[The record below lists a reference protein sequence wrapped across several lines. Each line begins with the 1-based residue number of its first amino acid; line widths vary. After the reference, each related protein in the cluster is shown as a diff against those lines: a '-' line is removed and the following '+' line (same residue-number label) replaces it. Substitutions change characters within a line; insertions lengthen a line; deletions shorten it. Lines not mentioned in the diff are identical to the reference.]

1 MASNGHHVA
10 GFEFIDPGMGELAE
24 KEFKAIQVINQRI
37 NKRDISSILKLY
49 NQAIKQEMFQTFIGF
64 QYLSELRDYMLSSGK
79 VDESEILDIPV
90 KAVVNVTNT
99 TVVAKNETE
108 DLNKA
113 GIDTD
118 NNNLRLLKRTKANE
132 KKYKK
137 LFKITL
143 ISSAV
148 LLIIVIAMFI
158 IAGTSDSPTIINYE
172 TVLLDKYSS
181 WEQELSEKEAE
192 LNQREELLNQESN
205 QRLNDIMSQAAEDY
219 LAEEEVDT
227 DLDGEG
233 SSSLE

>member
-10 GFEFIDPGMGELAE
+10 GFEFIDSGMGELAE

>member
-1 MASNGHHVA
+1 
-10 GFEFIDPGMGELAE
+10 MGELAE

>member
-1 MASNGHHVA
+1 MASYGHHVA
-10 GFEFIDPGMGELAE
+10 VFEFIDSGMGELAE